1 MFKISYDALHGRRSH
16 YGVYRR
22 ALFDTVHI
30 HPEYEY
36 KRFKELLH
44 LYMHELLYF
53 KDVQPRNN
61 VIFSHTTLPK

>member
-1 MFKISYDALHGRRSH
+1 MLLNGNSWRHRTPKDLNIEEDFFLELYIFTRNMN
-16 YGVYRR
+16 
-22 ALFDTVHI
+22 
-30 HPEYEY
+30 Y